1 MLVQRFENTPISSNC
16 FVIYPENGH
25 ECIVVDPGT
34 EDCSNILPFLN
45 DHDLNVEYCFL
56 THEHIDHIVGL
67 KLLKE
72 KFGCKVVCSK
82 NCADH
87 LNDIK
92 YNLSDIIDQFSPH
105 QYFPA
110 VDITFD
116 DYTELPWQNTVLK
129 FHVMLG
135 HSQGSS
141 ILAIDNELI
150 IGDNLIKGARTKAN
164 FFGGSKKDLLATL
177 ENILNRY
184 GDKDLMVHC
193 GHFES
198 CSMKKIKPE
207 IESQIEFLKKR
218 LMVKTPLRLQ
228 LGGL

>member
-1 MLVQRFENTPISSNC
+1 MLVQRFENTPISSNS

-45 DHDLNVEYCFL
+45 EHGLNVEYCFL

-67 KLLKE
+67 KLLK
-72 KFGCKVVCSK
+72 KKYGCKVICSK

-105 QYFPA
+105 QHFPT
-110 VDITFD
+110 VDISFD
-116 DYTELPWQNTVLK
+116 DIIELPWQNTVLQ
-129 FHVMLG
+129 FYVMLG
-135 HSQGSS
+135 HSRGS
-141 ILAIDNELI
+141 AIMIVDNELI
-150 IGDNLIKGARTKAN
+150 MGDNLMKGARTKAN
-164 FFGGSKKDLLATL
+164 FFGGSKKDLLTTL
-177 ENILNRY
+177 ITILDKY
-184 GDKDLMVHC
+184 GDKDLTVHC

-198 CSMKKIKPE
+198 CSMREIKLE
-207 IESQIEFLKKR
+207 IENQIKFLKKK
-218 LMVKTPLRLQ
+218 VK
-228 LGGL
+228 

>member
-16 FVIYPENGH
+16 FVIYPEKGR

-34 EDCSNILPFLN
+34 ENCNNILPFLN
-45 DHDLNVEYCFL
+45 EHGLNVEYCFL

-72 KFGCKVVCSK
+72 KYGCKVVCSK

-92 YNLSDIIDQFSPH
+92 YNLSDIIDQFLPH
-105 QYFPA
+105 QSFPG
-110 VDITFD
+110 VDISFD
-116 DYTELPWQNTVLK
+116 DCLELSWQNSILQ
-129 FHVMLG
+129 FFVMLG
-135 HSQGSS
+135 HSRGS
-141 ILAIDNELI
+141 AIMVVDNELI

-177 ENILNRY
+177 ITVLDKY

-198 CSMKKIKPE
+198 CSMKDIKPE
-207 IESQIEFLKKR
+207 IESQIEFLKNKI
-218 LMVKTPLRLQ
+218 
-228 LGGL
+228 